1 MSEDKKR
8 DTGKETNQ
16 VIVVLQEEYPCE
28 ELENNKDIQLIVY
41 RYEEGFYDGEGQ
53 LACYST
59 EKQMFWL
66 YDMGH
71 CSCFGPYDNYLT
83 LGLSEDFQIPLSE
96 YIELSTDAQDPFEPE
111 IRAAIDKWLTEN
123 NIITSNPQMNQPNT
137 LPESGTTCSV
147 STVIYDENNK
157 SIFSETKT
165 QPFNTLPYEIW
176 KEIFKAGTKV
186 KIPGSKHGP
195 LTIVESYDEYEIIV
209 KDNKGNEF
217 STTKRALALDFR
229 VDSKYIPWTDRT
241 VPKNTITVNRRDLRY
256 PYNLLF
262 RYISHG
268 SGLLQADPSSSH
280 NCPTTVAPKIIRL
293 DYLFEYYVRLD
304 NTPCGELT
312 TNPQHS
318 PENNG

>member
-8 DTGKETNQ
+8 NTGEETNQ

-41 RYEEGFYDGEGQ
+41 RYEEGFYNGEGQ

-71 CSCFGPYDNYLT
+71 CSCFGPYSSYLA
-83 LGLSEDFQIPLSE
+83 LGLTEDFQIPLSE

-111 IRAAIDKWLTEN
+111 IRASIDKWLTEN
-123 NIITSNPQMNQPNT
+123 NIITSNSQMNQPNT

-147 STVIYDENNK
+147 STIIYDKNSK
-157 SIFSETKT
+157 QIFSETKT
-165 QPFNTLPYEIW
+165 QPFNTLPYRIW
-176 KEIFKAGTKV
+176 KEIFKEGTKV

-195 LTIVESYDEYEIIV
+195 LTIFRNYEDITLV

-217 STTKRALALDFR
+217 STTREVLALDFR
-229 VDSKYIPWTDRT
+229 VDSEYIPWTDRT
-241 VPKNTITVNRRDLRY
+241 VPKNTITVNLSDLKY

-262 RYISHG
+262 TYISHG
-268 SGLLQADPSSSH
+268 SGLLQADTSTGYQSPL
-280 NCPTTVAPKIIRL
+280 TTKPKVISL
-293 DYLFEYYVRLD
+293 DHLFEKYVRID